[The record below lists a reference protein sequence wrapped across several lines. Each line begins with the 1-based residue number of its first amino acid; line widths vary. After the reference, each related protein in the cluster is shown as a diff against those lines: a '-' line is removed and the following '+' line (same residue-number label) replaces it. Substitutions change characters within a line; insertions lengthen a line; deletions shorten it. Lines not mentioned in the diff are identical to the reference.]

1 MKKFDLSKYTNTL
14 KIIFDD
20 GDEFRLPDISY
31 GRFLESGFTLDE
43 FKTSVVKYVHKN
55 HLQTDEYWMN
65 SVIVPNSLI

>member
-31 GRFLESGFTLDE
+31 GDF
-43 FKTSVVKYVHKN
+43 
-55 HLQTDEYWMN
+55 
-65 SVIVPNSLI
+65 